1 MLSKAGFIH
10 DVIESYVLLHNTFIF
25 RFGTFRTIKDEAKK
39 MGTVMVV
46 DDASFMRAVLKKI
59 VLQSGH
65 EVVAEAANGDEAITT
80 FQNLKPDLVLMDI
93 VMPPGTKAKDGIDAL
108 KQIVTENPAA
118 KVVMCS
124 SMGQQALIAEAL
136 KAGAKD
142 YVVKPFQPQKVMEVL
157 SKYC

>member
-1 MLSKAGFIH
+1 
-10 DVIESYVLLHNTFIF
+10 
-25 RFGTFRTIKDEAKK
+25 

-59 VLQSGH
+59 ILQSGH
-65 EVVAEAANGDEAITT
+65 EVIAEAASGDEAITQ
-80 FQNLKPDLVLMDI
+80 FQQAKPDLVLMDI
-93 VMPPGTKAKDGIDAL
+93 VMPPGPKAKDGIEAL
-108 KQIVTENPAA
+108 KQIVSVSPAA

-136 KAGAKD
+136 KSGAKD
-142 YVVKPFQPQKVMEVL
+142 FVVKPFQPQKVMEVL

>member
-1 MLSKAGFIH
+1 
-10 DVIESYVLLHNTFIF
+10 
-25 RFGTFRTIKDEAKK
+25 

-59 VLQSGH
+59 ILQSGH
-65 EVVAEAANGDEAITT
+65 EVIAEAANGDEAINQ
-80 FQNLKPDLVLMDI
+80 FQQAQPDLVLMDI

-108 KQIVTENPAA
+108 KQIVTENPSA
-118 KVVMCS
+118 KIVMCS

-142 YVVKPFQPQKVMEVL
+142 FVVKPFQPQKVMEVL